1 MKVALIALFL
11 IIGSAIASDYVA
23 LKASTYNKDELI
35 KSLRQIGYEY
45 VLQKGIFESTK
56 TPLYNGSWKLNATD
70 SILRRINGSN
80 VYYQFIVRLQSQ
92 SSPTLIRA
100 RYNITYNKNSGNTLV
115 TYFVYT
121 VLSNNTDGPFISD
134 LPSFID
140 VRQLSSDDILQEK
153 LDEGVEYAVNEAICE
168 EDLPDSD
175 YRVARVFSIQDTGFS
190 YPYGYRFL
198 VKLANTEGKYYNAR
212 ITVFNTENIPEEDVD
227 DFPPTY
233 ELYPTV

>member
-1 MKVALIALFL
+1 MKIALIALFL
-11 IIGSAIASDYVA
+11 IIGSAVAGDYVT

-45 VLQKGIFESTK
+45 VLQKGIFESSK
-56 TPLYNGSWKLNATD
+56 TPLYNGSWKLKETD
-70 SILRRINGSN
+70 SITRKIDGSN
-80 VYYQFIVRLQSQ
+80 VYYQFIVKLQSQ
-92 SSPTLIRA
+92 SAPTLIRA

-115 TYFVYT
+115 TYFIYT
-121 VLSNNTDGPFISD
+121 VLSDNKEGPFLAD

-140 VRQLSSDDILQEK
+140 VRKLSSDDRLQEI

-190 YPYGYRFL
+190 YPYGYRYL
-198 VKLANTEGKYYNAR
+198 VKLANKDGKYYNAR
-212 ITVFNTENIPEEDVD
+212 ITVWITENIPEEDVD
-227 DFPPTY
+227 NFPPEY